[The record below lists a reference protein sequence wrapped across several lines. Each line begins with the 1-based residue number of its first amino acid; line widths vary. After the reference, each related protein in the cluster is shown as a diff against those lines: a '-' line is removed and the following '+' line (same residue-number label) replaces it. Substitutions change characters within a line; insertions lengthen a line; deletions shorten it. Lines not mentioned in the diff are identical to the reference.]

1 MNNTETITYRQYI
14 ETIKKMFK
22 QLPAPPFSSTKL
34 YPDGSIEFGEG
45 PFNPEEAVRLAK
57 YVLALYD
64 NETDIIHDIK
74 R

>member
-1 MNNTETITYRQYI
+1 
-14 ETIKKMFK
+14 MFK